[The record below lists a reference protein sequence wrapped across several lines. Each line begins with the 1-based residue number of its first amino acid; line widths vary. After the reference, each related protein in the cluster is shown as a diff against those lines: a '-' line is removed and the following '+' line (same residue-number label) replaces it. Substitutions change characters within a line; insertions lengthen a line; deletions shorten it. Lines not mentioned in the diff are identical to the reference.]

1 MAIPSEGDGPTSG
14 NVNTQKMYMA
24 AKLSV
29 QMRRLFKQWNAKT
42 LTLDELEE
50 KSQKWFMNPERREGG
65 FGCIPGS
72 HKAEEPLP
80 PERANPRLPRDLATI
95 VKNELDSFGQ
105 TLTCFFPRLS
115 LTVSPGNLRT
125 VCDEPLS
132 ITLEHRRELVPH
144 QVSFGSLVC
153 SSG

>member
-50 KSQKWFMNPERREGG
+50 KSQKWFMNPERREGFLIIICRARRRKIDILYG
-65 FGCIPGS
+65 PGAP
-72 HKAEEPLP
+72 KFQLTFRIQLFNDIT
-80 PERANPRLPRDLATI
+80 ERI
-95 VKNELDSFGQ
+95 
-105 TLTCFFPRLS
+105 
-115 LTVSPGNLRT
+115 
-125 VCDEPLS
+125 
-132 ITLEHRRELVPH
+132 RELH
-144 QVSFGSLVC
+144 ESLSAFAFLVGDDY
-153 SSG
+153 SEGEGKKPSRRTSLGEAFE